1 LPSNLAIKVNILP
14 LNLHK
19 GTCTKLEKSYF
30 RLTSAVDPSEV
41 RPENVLKK
49 TLKLLV
55 EKWKNKEA
63 DYKYIDD

>member
-1 LPSNLAIKVNILP
+1 
-14 LNLHK
+14 
-19 GTCTKLEKSYF
+19 
-30 RLTSAVDPSEV
+30 VDPSEV